1 MEFGNGGSDESL
13 EIKCESLGLVKIEK
27 LGYVKEVGV
36 YKSSATPEL
45 IILKGR
51 STTKVLVH

>member
-1 MEFGNGGSDESL
+1 MEFGNGESDESL

-36 YKSSATPEL
+36 YKSSGTPEL